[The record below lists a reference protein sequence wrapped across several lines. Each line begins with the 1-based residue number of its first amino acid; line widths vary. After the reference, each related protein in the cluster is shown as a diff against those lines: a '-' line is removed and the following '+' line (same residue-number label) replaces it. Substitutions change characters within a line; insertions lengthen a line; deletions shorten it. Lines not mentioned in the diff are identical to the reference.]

1 MDGVN
6 VFPNAFIHDATFSS
20 PVLAD
25 RELMDLPVNAM
36 LCAQL
41 GALVNHV

>member
-6 VFPNAFIHDATFSS
+6 VFPNAFIRDATFSS
-20 PVLAD
+20 PTLAD

-36 LCAQL
+36 LSAQL
-41 GALVNHV
+41 GAFVNHV